1 VDLAV
6 AEGAVD
12 LEVGVEEDS
21 VEAEVV
27 TAVVVVDSEAAVVEV
42 AVASVVVIVIV
53 VGEVVAIKPIS
64 LPDQVTGHVQSSS
77 VETQTSRGG
86 IHATSAHNP
95 NLQTPEV
102 MIAAVAAVDL
112 EVAVVAADSVVA
124 EVEEIVEA
132 VVVASVAVIAIVVAA
147 AEDLVV
153 AEVVVEDLAVAAAVE
168 DLCVVAVVVDIEIV
182 HTRRK
187 KNSNQIPSSQARFS
201 MYSRTIA
208 KNKSR
213 RKKMLE
219 SCRYYYYPHSP
230 EFFCRQL

>member
-1 VDLAV
+1 MEDVAAV
-6 AEGAVD
+6 
-12 LEVGVEEDS
+12 S
-21 VEAEVV
+21 VEVKV
-27 TAVVVVDSEAAVVEV
+27 AAM
-42 AVASVVVIVIV
+42 
-53 VGEVVAIKPIS
+53 VAIKPIS

-77 VETQTSRGG
+77 VDTQTSRGG

-102 MIAAVAAVDL
+102 MIAAVVVVDL

-187 KNSNQIPSSQARFS
+187 KKFQPNPIIAS
-201 MYSRTIA
+201 TILYVL
-208 KNKSR
+208 KNNR
-213 RKKMLE
+213 
-219 SCRYYYYPHSP
+219 
-230 EFFCRQL
+230 